1 MSNRKQS
8 VGAGQP
14 QGIVPTAPAPGQPQ
28 GIAPTIVTPA
38 VSSRWRDTWRLLM
51 GNRKASVGMAILA
64 LFILL
69 ALFGPIIFPQ
79 DPHAITLDRLQPPS
93 LTHWFGTT
101 SFGEDVF
108 VQTVVG
114 ARFSVLMGLG
124 IGLVTTIVSV
134 LVGLASGYFLGWIDE
149 VLSLVSNVF
158 LVLPTLPLA
167 ILLAAF
173 LPYKGPLTIGF
184 VLTVTGWSWGARVLR
199 SQTLSLRTWDC
210 VEAARASGESTWRI
224 IFYEILP
231 NETAIVAAQF
241 FGTVIYAILAETAL
255 EYLGLGDITSTTW
268 GNMLF
273 SASNSAALLQEA
285 WWWFLPP
292 GLCIAILGAALT
304 FINFGIDEIANPRLR
319 NEASSTRFFFKKL
332 RKARGS

>member
-1 MSNRKQS
+1 MTVSSQEVS
-8 VGAGQP
+8 L
-14 QGIVPTAPAPGQPQ
+14 PAPEANA
-28 GIAPTIVTPA
+28 IPA
-38 VSSRWRDTWRLLM
+38 EVHRWRDLWRLISS
-51 GNRKASVGMAILA
+51 NRKASLGLIVVGF
-64 LFILL
+64 FILL
-69 ALFGPIIFPQ
+69 AIFGPIIMRQ
-79 DPHAITLDRLQPPS
+79 DPHTFSNDVLQPPS
-93 LTHWFGTT
+93 AAHWFGTT
-101 SFGEDVF
+101 NFGEDVF
-108 VQTVVG
+108 LQTVVG
-114 ARFSVLMGLG
+114 ARFSVFMGLG

-134 LVGLASGYFLGWIDE
+134 IVGLASGYFLGWVDE

-184 VLTVTGWSWGARVLR
+184 VLTITGWSWGARVLR

-231 NETAIVAAQF
+231 NQIAIVAAQF

-255 EYLGLGDITSTTW
+255 EYLGLGDITSATW

-273 SASNSAALLQEA
+273 SASNNSALLQEA

-319 NEASSTRFFFKKL
+319 NEGSTRSFFKRV
-332 RKARGS
+332 RKAHP

>member
-1 MSNRKQS
+1 MSNDKYEHPIEAEQPVAPRAVAPRFI
-8 VGAGQP
+8 VGG
-14 QGIVPTAPAPGQPQ
+14 V
-28 GIAPTIVTPA
+28 APTRVKG
-38 VSSRWRDTWRLLM
+38 VDRDKSGGREGDKSPVGRDKSGPYALWRLLM
-51 GNRKASVGMAILA
+51 GNRKASVGMVILA
-64 LFILL
+64 FFILL

-79 DPHAITLDRLQPPS
+79 DPHTITPDRLDPPS
-93 LTHWFGTT
+93 LAHWFGTT

-114 ARFSVLMGLG
+114 ARFSVFMGLG
-124 IGLVTTIVSV
+124 IGVVTTIISV
-134 LVGLASGYFLGWIDE
+134 IVGLASGYFLGWIDE

-184 VLTVTGWSWGARVLR
+184 VLTITGWSWGARVLR

-255 EYLGLGDITSTTW
+255 EYLGLGDINSATW

-285 WWWFLPP
+285 WW
-292 GLCIAILGAALT
+292 
-304 FINFGIDEIANPRLR
+304 
-319 NEASSTRFFFKKL
+319 
-332 RKARGS
+332 

>member
-1 MSNRKQS
+1 MSLQS
-8 VGAGQP
+8 QEVSLP
-14 QGIVPTAPAPGQPQ
+14 SPEVNVVPAQ
-28 GIAPTIVTPA
+28 VH
-38 VSSRWRDTWRLLM
+38 RWRDLWRLVT
-51 GNRKASVGMAILA
+51 GNRKASVGLLIVG
-64 LFILL
+64 FFVLL
-69 ALFGPIIFPQ
+69 AIFGPIILPQ
-79 DPHAITLDRLQPPS
+79 DPHTFTTDILQPPS
-93 LTHWFGTT
+93 ATHWFGTT
-101 SFGEDVF
+101 NFGEDVF

-114 ARFSVLMGLG
+114 ARFSVFMGLG

-134 LVGLASGYFLGWIDE
+134 LVGLTSGYFLGWVDDI
-149 VLSLVSNVF
+149 LSMVTNVF

-173 LPYKGPLTIGF
+173 LPNKGPLAIGF

-199 SQTLSLRTWDC
+199 SQTLSLRNRDC

-231 NETAIVAAQF
+231 NQTSIVAAQF
-241 FGTVIYAILAETAL
+241 FGTVIYVILAETAL
-255 EYLGLGDITSTTW
+255 EYLGLGDITAATW

-273 SASNSAALLQEA
+273 SASNNAALLLGA

-304 FINFGIDEIANPRLR
+304 FVNFGIDEISNPRLR
-319 NEASSTRFFFKKL
+319 NQSKP
-332 RKARGS
+332 RGLKVEKQREVALPGRRRGE

>member
-1 MSNRKQS
+1 MS
-8 VGAGQP
+8 
-14 QGIVPTAPAPGQPQ
+14 IPTQEVSLPAPEVN
-28 GIAPTIVTPA
+28 AVPA
-38 VSSRWRDTWRLLM
+38 QVHRWHDLWRLVA
-51 GNRKASVGMAILA
+51 GNRKASVGLILVGF
-64 LFILL
+64 FILL
-69 ALFGPIIFPQ
+69 AIFGPIILPQ
-79 DPHAITLDRLQPPS
+79 DPHNFTADILQPPS
-93 LTHWFGTT
+93 VTHWFGTT
-101 SFGEDVF
+101 NFGEDVF

-114 ARFSVLMGLG
+114 ARFSVFMGLG

-134 LVGLASGYFLGWIDE
+134 LVGLTSGYFLGWVDE
-149 VLSLVSNVF
+149 LLSLVSNVF

-173 LPYKGPLTIGF
+173 LPNKGPLAIGF

-199 SQTLSLRTWDC
+199 SQTLSLRNRDC

-231 NETAIVAAQF
+231 NQTSIVAAQF
-241 FGTVIYAILAETAL
+241 FGTVIYVILAETAL
-255 EYLGLGDITSTTW
+255 EYLGLGDITAATW

-273 SASNSAALLQEA
+273 SASNNSALLLGA

-304 FINFGIDEIANPRLR
+304 FVNFGIDEIANPRLR
-319 NEASSTRFFFKKL
+319 KEAKTPRIPKL
-332 RKARGS
+332 RKSKDEKSKEEVAV